1 MKTAINNLSELPA
14 ETIDLVSLGAVTYRG
29 CGMGKNANNTKIRVN
44 GKEYMITSELF
55 NKLGGID
62 KMKFYAPFRK

>member
-1 MKTAINNLSELPA
+1 MKTVINKPSELPA
-14 ETIDLVSLGAVTYRG
+14 DTLDLISLGAVTYRG
-29 CGMGKNANNTKIRVN
+29 CGMGKNANNTKIRVS

-55 NKLGGID
+55 NQLGGID